1 MNDCSN
7 SNTSNYSN
15 CSICLNNENNNFIS
29 LTTCMHSFCKEC
41 ITEWIR
47 SGKTTCPNCRS
58 IITITDYNNCNIK
71 YRCDVLQEFISNAI
85 EYNSEKLITLDQEYT
100 DLLISLDTDD
110 SVAEL
115 VILVGER
122 SLNNLMNKNNEI
134 MKRRTK
140 TINNYIR
147 LFTQDDLDIISEM
160 TDYSDFHNLILT
172 NFNEIQE
179 FIEESKK
186 YSLIINNQ
194 FEIDRS
200 ERKRKR
206 EYNEMLYIEQKN
218 NIINH
223 INLLKET

>member
-1 MNDCSN
+1 
-7 SNTSNYSN
+7 
-15 CSICLNNENNNFIS
+15 
-29 LTTCMHSFCKEC
+29 MHSFCKEC

-58 IITITDYNNCNIK
+58 IITIIDYNNCNIK
-71 YRCDVLQEFISNAI
+71 YRCDVLQEFICNAI
-85 EYNSEKLITLDQEYT
+85 EYNSDKLINLDQEYT
-100 DLLISLDTDD
+100 DLLILLDTDD
-110 SVAEL
+110 SIAEL
-115 VILVGER
+115 VILVAER
-122 SLNNLMNKNNEI
+122 SLNNLITKNNEI
-134 MKRRTK
+134 IITRTK

-160 TDYSDFHNLILT
+160 SDYSEFQNLINI

-194 FEIDRS
+194 IEIDRS

-206 EYNEMLYIEQKN
+206 EYNEMLYTEQKN